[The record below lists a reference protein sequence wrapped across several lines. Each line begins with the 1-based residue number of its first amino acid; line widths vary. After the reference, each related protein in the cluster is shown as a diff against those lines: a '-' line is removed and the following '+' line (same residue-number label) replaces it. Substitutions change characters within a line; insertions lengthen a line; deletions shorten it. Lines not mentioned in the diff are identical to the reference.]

1 MSNHS
6 SGEIACF
13 TCLFTK
19 DTSMNLSA
27 EIKPSAPTG
36 LLSALA
42 VTLIGT
48 SLLSANVLAASLDEI
63 KERGEIRIAV
73 ANEIPYGFIDPNGE
87 AKGAGPD
94 VAQHLV
100 EELGFDEIEW
110 VTTNIGSLI
119 PGLQADRFDMVAEE
133 VDILQ
138 QRCERV
144 FYS

>member
-1 MSNHS
+1 MCASFISHS
-6 SGEIACF
+6 CVVFACF
-13 TCLFTK
+13 TFIFTK
-19 DTSMNLSA
+19 HTSMNLSA
-27 EIKPSAPTG
+27 EINPSAPTG

-94 VAQHLV
+94 VAKQLMDNLGLV
-100 EELGFDEIEW
+100 
-110 VTTNIGSLI
+110 NI
-119 PGLQADRFDMVAEE
+119 
-133 VDILQ
+133 
-138 QRCERV
+138 
-144 FYS
+144 